1 MLKEKDFSATI
12 IAERLKRSEIFSSLD
27 EEDLLAIAA
36 FCFEET
42 FDEGQ
47 AILVEGEPADRLF
60 VVERGKLALDKKVQL
75 GRHSTPRNATID
87 YVVPGR
93 LAGFSAIAPPHI
105 YSTSAICMEPTR
117 VITIDGPTLRVYLH
131 AHPAVGLAVMDTVAA
146 LIGGRYRQA
155 IGTLTYFLSVVSHEL
170 RSPLAAIEN
179 YMQVML
185 GGYAGDLNAKQER
198 MLKRSVVRVTD
209 LRGQIGD
216 IVDLA
221 RMRPEQIQSD
231 FVWFNLGEVGT
242 QAVEDVRLAAA
253 EKDVRLKVEPPP
265 TFEPI
270 VGAPRRLRQV
280 FTNLLTNAIR
290 YSPAGSTVIFR
301 AWYEPDKVY
310 LQVED
315 EGPGIPEEDLPHI
328 FKDFFRASNVEG
340 EAGMGLG
347 LSIAKKIV
355 DAHDGEIL
363 VENLADETG
372 RTGMSFTVILPRN
385 LKTPEMRRQ
394 LWMESGDDPLRAAS

>member
-1 MLKEKDFSATI
+1 MLRERNLSTTI
-12 IAERLKRSEIFSSLD
+12 VAERLKRSEVFSDLD
-27 EEDLLAIAA
+27 EEDLLAIAT
-36 FCFEET
+36 FCFEEI

-87 YVVPGR
+87 YVVPGQ
-93 LAGFSAIAPPHI
+93 LAGFSAIAPPHV
-105 YSTSAICMEPTR
+105 YSTSAICTEPTR
-117 VITIDGPTLRVYLH
+117 VITIDGPALRLYLH
-131 AHPAVGLAVMDTVAA
+131 AHPAAGLAVMDTVAA
-146 LIGGRYRQA
+146 LIGDRYRQA

-179 YMQVML
+179 YMQTML
-185 GGYAGDLNAKQER
+185 GGYAGELNPKQER
-198 MLKRSVVRVTD
+198 MLQRSVLRVTD

-221 RMRPEQIQSD
+221 RMQPEQIQSD
-231 FVWFNLGEVGT
+231 FTWFNLGEVGT

-253 EKDVRLKVEPPP
+253 EKNVRLIVEPPP
-265 TFEPI
+265 VFEPI

-290 YSPAGSTVIFR
+290 YSPRDSTVTFR
-301 AWYEPDKVY
+301 AWYEADKVC

-372 RTGMSFTVILPRN
+372 RTGMSFTVVLPRN
-385 LKTPEMRRQ
+385 LKTPEMQRQ
-394 LWMESGDDPLRAAS
+394 LWTESGDDSLRAAP